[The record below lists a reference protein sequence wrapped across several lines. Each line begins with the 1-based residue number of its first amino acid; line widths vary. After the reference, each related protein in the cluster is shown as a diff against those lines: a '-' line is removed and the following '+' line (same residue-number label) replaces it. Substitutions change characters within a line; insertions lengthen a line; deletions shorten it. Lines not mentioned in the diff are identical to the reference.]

1 MPIRRRIADGDGDN
15 SGFCSFW
22 GKFLC
27 CFLVFFFLSGF
38 LTADTGKGFS
48 LQFLPQY
55 KGRRRYSRSGEGS
68 SKIRLKGGLDEGR
81 ELGLLRLQIPLR
93 FNHSRGWPEKR
104 AS

>member
-1 MPIRRRIADGDGDN
+1 MVTAIIRASVLSGGN
-15 SGFCSFW
+15 SSAAF
-22 GKFLC
+22 
-27 CFLVFFFLSGF
+27 VFFFLSGF